1 MPVGDSKRAICAW
14 PLGTLLL
21 LLETLSLS
29 LLVVVLGVTD
39 SDGSVALSAR
49 WTVGAV
55 VGLIKGGVDGDVEG
69 LLGMSVAAVDEK
81 VAEGAVLFV
90 LLVVV
95 WGNTATVRSRTE
107 YRVCIKAVWIG

>member
-1 MPVGDSKRAICAW
+1 MGDSKRAICAW
-14 PLGTLLL
+14 SLGTLLL
-21 LLETLSLS
+21 LLGPLSLS
-29 LLVVVLGVTD
+29 LLVVVWGAMD
-39 SDGSVALSAR
+39 WDGWVALFSR

-55 VGLIKGGVDGDVEG
+55 VGLNKGGVDEDVEG

-81 VAEGAVLFV
+81 VADGAVLFV

-95 WGNTATVRSRTE
+95 GGDTATVRSRTE